1 MDEMEE
7 NTIKPEE
14 GLIKFI
20 FSIAIVL
27 LFFSI
32 VYISFPEKKESESE
46 ISIQKT
52 DIVNNIAQKIK
63 DARLEAQAVFIW
75 DVYNQKEIFS
85 QNKEAQLPLAS
96 LSKIMTAL
104 IASEYENKNII
115 VNIDEKN
122 GNGGLIKN
130 EKWNLKDLID
140 FTLISSSNDGAS
152 AVASAV
158 QSFTK
163 NKNGVEEMS
172 FVKKMNKKAKELN
185 LKQTYFLNES
195 GLDIDEKSL
204 SGSYGSAQDVAM
216 LFDYMVRN
224 KPEILEVTSYN
235 KLELKSED
243 NKIHNTENTNEI
255 INKIPWVIASKTGY
269 TDLAGGNLVVAF
281 DNGMMRPIIISVLGS
296 TKEGRFKDMKKLVD
310 IVMDSNSNVSREYLN
325 P

>member
-1 MDEMEE
+1 
-7 NTIKPEE
+7 
-14 GLIKFI
+14 
-20 FSIAIVL
+20 
-27 LFFSI
+27 
-32 VYISFPEKKESESE
+32 
-46 ISIQKT
+46 
-52 DIVNNIAQKIK
+52 
-63 DARLEAQAVFIW
+63 
-75 DVYNQKEIFS
+75 
-85 QNKEAQLPLAS
+85 
-96 LSKIMTAL
+96 
-104 IASEYENKNII
+104 
-115 VNIDEKN
+115 
-122 GNGGLIKN
+122 
-130 EKWNLKDLID
+130 
-140 FTLISSSNDGAS
+140 
-152 AVASAV
+152 
-158 QSFTK
+158 
-163 NKNGVEEMS
+163 
-172 FVKKMNKKAKELN
+172 MNKKAKELN

>member
-172 FVKKMNKKAKELN
+172 FVKKMNKKAEELN

-255 INKIPWVIASKTGY
+255 INEIPWVIGSKTGY

-296 TKEGRFKDMKKLVD
+296 TKEGRFKDMKSIVD
-310 IVMDSNSNVSREYLN
+310 VVLSSNSNEEYLN
-325 P
+325 Q

>member
-104 IASEYENKNII
+104 IASEYENKNMI

-172 FVKKMNKKAKELN
+172 FVKKMNKKAEELN

-255 INKIPWVIASKTGY
+255 INEIPWVIGSKTGY

-296 TKEGRFKDMKKLVD
+296 TKEGRFKDMKSIVD
-310 IVMDSNSNVSREYLN
+310 VVLSSNSNEEYLN
-325 P
+325 Q